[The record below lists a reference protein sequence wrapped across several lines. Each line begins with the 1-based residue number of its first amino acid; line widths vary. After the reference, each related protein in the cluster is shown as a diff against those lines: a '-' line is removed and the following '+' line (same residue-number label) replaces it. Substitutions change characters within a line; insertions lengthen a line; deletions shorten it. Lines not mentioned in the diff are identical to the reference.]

1 MSDNEATNA
10 KLPFDEALEKLE
22 EIVRQLEEGRLSLED
37 SMKAFEEGV
46 KLQKLCAAKLSEASQ
61 KIELLTK
68 KENGEWGWQ
77 EVQPRQP
84 ENEPP
89 EN

>member
-1 MSDNEATNA
+1 MSDNTQTI
-10 KLPFDEALEKLE
+10 PFDEALEKLE
-22 EIVRQLEEGRLSLED
+22 EIVRQLEDGRLSLED

-46 KLQKLCAAKLSEASQ
+46 KLQKLCASKLSEASQ

-77 EVQPRQP
+77 EVEVQPRQQ